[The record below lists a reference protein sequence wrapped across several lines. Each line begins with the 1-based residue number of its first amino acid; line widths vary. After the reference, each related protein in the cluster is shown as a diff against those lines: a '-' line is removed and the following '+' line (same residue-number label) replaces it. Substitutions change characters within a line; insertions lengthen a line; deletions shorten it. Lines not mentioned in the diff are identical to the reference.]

1 MTKIQAGEPM
11 PMITDVNPVYTV
23 KIEADPTALT
33 DVEAAVKAFLELPA
47 SQITVFCQKLA
58 EHGLY
63 VNISIQ
69 PGRFPMLYG
78 GQEKIG

>member
-1 MTKIQAGEPM
+1 MTQSVFSRSDLFLEDKMNP
-11 PMITDVNPVYTV
+11 TVNPAVGS
-23 KIEADPTALT
+23 TALT
-33 DVEAAVKAFLELPA
+33 DVEAAVKAFLELPT

-63 VNISIQ
+63 INISIQ